1 MSKSYLLLF
10 LFVIPW
16 RVFLS
21 QSFDRNVFATAGR
34 DASNGLTG
42 TAGRRMTYT
51 IGEPIIYRGSNT
63 AYSLS
68 NGFIQPIGISPVA
81 PPSPTGMVLA
91 PGDIAV
97 YPNPFGTYIMLNGQ
111 EESQEEVSLQLID
124 MQGKLI
130 LQQAIVPHNYKLEI
144 PQNCAPGTYLLNIYT
159 PSGQFIQQNRLIK
172 MNVESDN

>member
-10 LFVIPW
+10 LFVIAW
-16 RVFLS
+16 NVFLA
-21 QSFDRNVFATAGR
+21 QSFDRKVFATAGR

-81 PPSPTGMVLA
+81 PPSPSGMVLA

-97 YPNPFGTYIMLNGQ
+97 YPNPFGSYLMLNGQ

-144 PQNCAPGTYLLNIYT
+144 PQNCAPGTYLLNMYT
-159 PSGQFIQQNRLIK
+159 PTGQFIQQNRLIK
-172 MNVESDN
+172 MNVETNN